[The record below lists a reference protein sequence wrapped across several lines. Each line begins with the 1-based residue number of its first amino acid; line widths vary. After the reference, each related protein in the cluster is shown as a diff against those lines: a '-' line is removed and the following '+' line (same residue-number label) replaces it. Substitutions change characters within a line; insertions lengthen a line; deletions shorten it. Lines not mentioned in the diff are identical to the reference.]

1 MQAAGAS
8 FMPSLLSRNM
18 SDAISCQ
25 GLKALMSSGKSYALF
40 DVRERGEYNAQQIFT
55 ATSLPRGQI
64 EFRLLS
70 LVPAHNVPVV
80 TYDEGGERASLAAAT
95 MERMGYEKVS
105 VLEGGL
111 PAWSSAGYRTVSGVN
126 VPSKV
131 FGERVHSKLK
141 VPEITPEKLKTL
153 QEEKKDLTILDVRTP
168 QEFSRFCIPGAINV
182 PGGDL
187 ILWAET
193 LRQKPDRTVV
203 VNCAGRTRSI
213 IGTASLRRLG
223 LTNVCALRNG
233 TMGWTLAGLKLED
246 HPPKET
252 PMPTPESSERAELLA
267 ERVAAEDGIPLISVP
282 ELLGLRN
289 EAERQ
294 VLYLIDV
301 RSEKEYAAGHIQG
314 SMNIPGGQAVQRTD
328 DYIAVRECQIVF
340 ISHGQ
345 SRAVMAAQWYRQM
358 GYKKVSV
365 LKGGIRTWT
374 ESGQALDTG
383 IAADEPAGL
392 KAAREV
398 ARLIDP
404 AEVSRR
410 LRLDRT
416 VVLDVGISLSFEERH
431 LPGAFWLPRGWLEL
445 KIPTEFPDRNQPI
458 VVTCPNG
465 LNSVLAASTLA
476 KLGYT
481 QVSVL
486 DGGVQAWSAN
496 GYPTE
501 KGIDRCLIPPN
512 DVVLS
517 PSIKGDK
524 AAMKRYLD
532 WEVELTEEL
541 KG

>member
-1 MQAAGAS
+1 MQ
-8 FMPSLLSRNM
+8 
-18 SDAISCQ
+18 
-25 GLKALMSSGKSYALF
+25 SGKSYALF

-55 ATSLPRGQI
+55 ATSLPRRQI
-64 EFRLLS
+64 EFRLIH
-70 LVPAHNVPVV
+70 LVSAYHIPLVV
-80 TYDEGGERASLAAAT
+80 YDDGGERASLAAAT
-95 MERMGYEKVS
+95 MEQMGYEVS

-111 PAWSSAGYRTVSGVN
+111 PAWSSTGYLTVSGVN

-131 FGERVHSKLK
+131 FGERVHSKTK

-168 QEFSRFCIPGAINV
+168 EEYRRFCVPGAINV

-187 ILWAET
+187 ILWAEA

-223 LTNVCALRNG
+223 LTNVYALKNG
-233 TMGWTLAGLKLED
+233 TMGWILAGLKLED

-252 PMPTPESSERAELLA
+252 PLPTPESSERAALLA
-267 ERVAAEDGIPLISVP
+267 ERVAAEDGIPMISVP
-282 ELLGLRN
+282 ELIDLRR

-301 RSEKEYAAGHIQG
+301 RSEGEFTAGHIQG

-328 DYIAVRECQIVF
+328 DYIAVRECQIIF

-345 SRAVMAAQWYRQM
+345 SRAVMAAHWYRQM

-365 LKGGIRTWT
+365 LTGGLRTWV

-383 IAADEPAGL
+383 IPAEEPAGL
-392 KAAREV
+392 KAARETV
-398 ARLIDP
+398 RLIDP
-404 AEVSRR
+404 AAVSRQ
-410 LRLDRT
+410 LQHDRT
-416 VVLDVGISLSFEERH
+416 VVLDVGISLSFEENH

-465 LNSVLAASTLA
+465 LNSVLAAATLA

-496 GYPTE
+496 GHPTE

-524 AAMKRYLD
+524 AAMKRYLE
-532 WEVELTEEL
+532 WEVELTEKLE
-541 KG
+541 G

>member
-1 MQAAGAS
+1 M
-8 FMPSLLSRNM
+8 N
-18 SDAISCQ
+18 
-25 GLKALMSSGKSYALF
+25 SGKSYALF

-70 LVPAHNVPVV
+70 LVPTYHVPLVA
-80 TYDEGGERASLAAAT
+80 YDDGGERASLAAAT
-95 MERMGYEKVS
+95 MEQMGYEKVS

-111 PAWSSAGYRTVSGVN
+111 PAWSSAGYLTVSGVN
-126 VPSKV
+126 VPSKA
-131 FGERVHSKLK
+131 FGERVHSKTK
-141 VPEITPEKLKTL
+141 VPEITPEELKTL
-153 QEEKKDLTILDVRTP
+153 QEEKKDLAILDVRTP
-168 QEFSRFCIPGAINV
+168 QEFSRFCVPGAINV

-187 ILWAET
+187 ILWAEAI
-193 LRQKPDRTVV
+193 RQRPDRTVV

-213 IGTASLRRLG
+213 IGTASFRRLG
-223 LTNVCALRNG
+223 LTNVYALKNG
-233 TMGWTLAGLKLED
+233 TMGWTLAGLKLEN

-252 PMPTPESSERAELLA
+252 PLPTPDSRERAALLA
-267 ERVAAEDGIPLISVP
+267 DRVAAEDGIPLISVP
-282 ELLGLRN
+282 ELLGLCN
-289 EAERQ
+289 EAKRQ

-301 RSEKEYAAGHIQG
+301 RSEREYAAGHIQG

-345 SRAVMAAQWYRQM
+345 SRAVMAAHWYRQM
-358 GYKKVSV
+358 GFGKIGI
-365 LKGGIRTWT
+365 LKGGIRTWV

-383 IAADEPAGL
+383 IPAEEPAGL
-392 KAAREV
+392 KAARETV
-398 ARLIDP
+398 RLIEP
-404 AEVSRR
+404 AEASQQ

-416 VVLDVGISLSFEERH
+416 VVLDVGISLSFEESH

-445 KIPTEFPDRNQPI
+445 KIPSAFPDRNQPI

-465 LNSVLAASTLA
+465 LNSILAAATLA

-486 DGGVQAWSAN
+486 DSGVQAWSAN
-496 GYPTE
+496 GHPTE
-501 KGIDRCLIPPN
+501 KGIERCLIPPN

-517 PSIKGDK
+517 PSVTGNKET
-524 AAMKRYLD
+524 MKRYLE
-532 WEVELTEEL
+532 WEIELTEKLE
-541 KG
+541 G

>member
-1 MQAAGAS
+1 M
-8 FMPSLLSRNM
+8 N
-18 SDAISCQ
+18 
-25 GLKALMSSGKSYALF
+25 SGKSYALF

-70 LVPAHNVPVV
+70 LVPTHNVPVV
-80 TYDEGGERASLAAAT
+80 AYDEGGERASLAAAT

-153 QEEKKDLTILDVRTP
+153 QEEKKDLAILDVRTP
-168 QEFSRFCIPGAINV
+168 QEFSRFCVPGAINV

-187 ILWAET
+187 ILWTEA
-193 LRQKPDRTVV
+193 LRQKPDGTVV
-203 VNCAGRTRSI
+203 INCAGRTRSI
-213 IGTASLRRLG
+213 IGTAALRRLG

-233 TMGWTLAGLKLED
+233 TMGWTLAGLDLE
-246 HPPKET
+246 HNPTRET
-252 PMPTPESSERAELLA
+252 PMPSPESSKRAGLLA
-267 ERVAAEDGIPLISVP
+267 ERVEVEEGIPLISVP
-282 ELLGLRN
+282 ELLGLCN
-289 EAERQ
+289 EAKRQ

-301 RSEKEYAAGHIQG
+301 RSEREYAAGHIQG
-314 SMNIPGGQAVQRTD
+314 SMNIPGGQAVQRAD
-328 DYIAVRECQIVF
+328 DYIAVREGQIVF

-345 SRAVMAAQWYRQM
+345 SRAVMAAYWYRQM
-358 GYKKVSV
+358 GFRKVAV
-365 LKGGIRTWT
+365 LKGGIRSWA
-374 ESGQALDTG
+374 ESGQAMDTG
-383 IAADEPAGL
+383 IPAEEPAGL

-404 AEVSRR
+404 AEVSRK

-416 VVLDVGISLSFEERH
+416 VVLDVGISLSFEESH

-445 KIPTEFPDRNQPI
+445 KIHSAYPDRNQLI

-517 PSIKGDK
+517 PSVTGNKE
-524 AAMKRYLD
+524 AMKRYLE

-541 KG
+541 EG